1 MGLVIIG
8 MCIYLLFPLSLCVF
22 FIWYMLKTTKE
33 VGFLKAVKSKTA
45 IVLIVLIFI
54 CGGFFISG
62 FIPRSDN
69 QLFKDYILNPMP
81 KSIKVINSYDGS
93 PEFYPNTCLHF
104 KSSPDDFQ
112 LILASKKWEVV
123 SDDSFVGL
131 TCTESTKNP
140 WDFTI
145 PPPSLGNNV
154 ITYTFV
160 PNERDYEVMFTNTQM
175 NEVYYYYYD
184 GYMP

>member
-8 MCIYLLFPLSLCVF
+8 MGINLLFVISLCVF
-22 FIWYMLKTTKE
+22 FILYVLISSKKI
-33 VGFLKAVKSKTA
+33 GFLKTLKSWTA
-45 IVLIVLIFI
+45 IVTIVLIFV
-54 CGGFFISG
+54 CGVLPLLS
-62 FIPRSDN
+62 FIPRSGN
-69 QLFKDYILNPMP
+69 RLFKDYILNPMP
-81 KSIKVINSYDGS
+81 KTIKVIDSYDGS
-93 PEFYPNTCLHF
+93 PEFYPDTCLHF

-112 LILASKKWEVV
+112 RILASKKWEVV
-123 SDDSFVGL
+123 SDDRFAGL

-145 PPPSLGNNV
+145 PPPSLGSNV